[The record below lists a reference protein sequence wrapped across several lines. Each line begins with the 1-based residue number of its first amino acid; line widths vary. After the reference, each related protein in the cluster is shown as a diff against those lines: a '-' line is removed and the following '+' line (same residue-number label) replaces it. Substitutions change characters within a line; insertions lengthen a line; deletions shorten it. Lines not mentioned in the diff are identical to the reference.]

1 MVDEESL
8 MSSFETLIVFGP
20 LLALVFG
27 LALAM
32 AIFHFN
38 EVR

>member
-1 MVDEESL
+1 

-20 LLALVFG
+20 FLVLVLG
-27 LALAM
+27 LAIAM
-32 AIFHFN
+32 TISHLN

>member
-1 MVDEESL
+1 

-20 LLALVFG
+20 LLVLVVG
-27 LALAM
+27 LIVAM
-32 AIFHFN
+32 TISHIN